1 MLARIAVA
9 AVVLLAPTTTCGVA
23 GHSRALRPGGGRGQ
37 QQPSSLFPANATR
50 AEAIERQFVEWVR
63 YVGGLRH
70 STFQHAVARASPS
83 YSLVVDKDPALG
95 DFTTIQAAVD
105 SLPAINLVRV
115 VIRVNAGTYAD
126 VVHLHC
132 VTGAASEIDCLFFLL
147 GLLTYSVLQG
157 EGEHLADA
165 RVRHRGGRRRRQ
177 DGGAVGRHGGHGRVL
192 GQAHGHVRLRH
203 VRRQL
208 HVLRGQEHHLQGSFS
223 RRGVSAS
230 LRESLHCTAL
240 HA

>member
-1 MLARIAVA
+1 MGTPRARLLARIAVA

-115 VIRVNAGTYAD
+115 VIRVNAGTYTYARWCPG
-126 VVHLHC
+126 L
-132 VTGAASEIDCLFFLL
+132 ALSLASYE
-147 GLLTYSVLQG
+147 
-157 EGEHLADA
+157 
-165 RVRHRGGRRRRQ
+165 GGRERPGRR
-177 DGGAVGRHGGHGRVL
+177 
-192 GQAHGHVRLRH
+192 
-203 VRRQL
+203 
-208 HVLRGQEHHLQGSFS
+208 
-223 RRGVSAS
+223 
-230 LRESLHCTAL
+230 
-240 HA
+240 